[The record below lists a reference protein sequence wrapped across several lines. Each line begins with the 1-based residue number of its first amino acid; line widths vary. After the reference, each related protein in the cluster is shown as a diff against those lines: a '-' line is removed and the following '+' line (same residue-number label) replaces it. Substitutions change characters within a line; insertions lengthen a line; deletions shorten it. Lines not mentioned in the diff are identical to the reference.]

1 MCCVT
6 KHLLHRGM
14 QSEQD
19 HRLSTGAS
27 VLSLTNP
34 LRCSGAT
41 QRGTSVSFESWN
53 QQLAWHPPLLQ
64 PSRAL
69 EESLEGIMDICATAL
84 RATAALNAVKATTWR
99 APTSNREIQETL
111 SFLHESRELFEVFAA
126 APESLRTKNTR
137 TRSPPLRELRLSF
150 RDVEALFRQ
159 VHVLPGWITSQG
171 LSMIYGELESEDHSR
186 LMAKGGRGNMHGG
199 ITFGQYQRCVQLVAK
214 RLRLT
219 LVIDGKE
226 IASDYLV
233 AFDEQYRGFVD
244 SNQTGKKKRLTIE
257 VSVVR
262 AFAKILRVTSDN
274 RTFRRFSSEFKPSD
288 VAQDMSSNVTYR
300 INGEYHPT
308 WRTTYGTY
316 EYHIPLNGDT
326 HVGEAEKRKLK
337 QGVAHHKN
345 GKSSG
350 NRDWSPELAGEQVDA
365 AQACEVAET
374 ARVHSVEDLMTFP
387 GFVELMRTIGLVA
400 TSKQGESNPSDL
412 KLVRYRRAKEI
423 FETVAGARGCVD
435 GYDRGARGASLSFD
449 AYLDVMYL
457 VAAELDESAAP
468 YLSDSPRDP
477 TGYPPYTG
485 STLLGNMLC
494 MYRDNQSLVS
504 ELTLKEA
511 LALIEM
517 LAYTKLQAG
526 QSFCLDRAIASRAAI
541 VLSGSM
547 KEVDADSHAD
557 STKFLAR
564 GSWCAPD
571 VPLLG
576 RHVYT
581 SSITAESEVEL
592 AVISIEAFGAFCDRI
607 RSLYVKG
614 QTHADA
620 EEVKERLFSRHNMLS
635 TARCE
640 KQKNMLTTTWPL
652 ESRSASPFQNVADQ
666 VQKTRRE
673 IETLREERNRL
684 EEGDDC
690 LYRESLALFKEER
703 RDAGEQLQGIERPK
717 TALVQ
722 SDYAE
727 QLHELGCYYFNLKHI
742 SAARRLLCEACR
754 IRMEIFGAH
763 DGRTLSSVRVLE
775 QVDKWAY
782 RQVDDSIRVKVL
794 DRCVKSIVPT
804 AHAKPQSQHQIE
816 ADMREFLRSRGGHGL
831 GHGDVEVRKL
841 GLKFLL
847 VHKEEEVPMP
857 RELVQKYSNLQFK
870 RKEWLKSMQS
880 NVELLLD
887 ERARWE
893 ELRRAPRPTGEHA
906 LSCALKNVS
915 VLSATQW
922 QFRSLYEGMRKALT
936 QQEARGLH
944 MGVETIIARMANYA
958 VHVVSTQHD
967 RPAPCANSW
976 NSWGG
981 MAEVRMQQAER
992 IFDLK
997 LVNKKM
1003 TAMAIVDL
1011 QAEYLRK
1018 MFGISWKD
1026 AYQAT
1031 ASVQE
1036 AACVMLQ
1043 SNLRCHFAR
1052 NKRFIFKC
1060 ANRIKLNYR
1069 SKPEP

>member
-1 MCCVT
+1 MCGVT
-6 KHLLHRGM
+6 KHLLHLCM
-14 QSEQD
+14 QSKQD

-27 VLSLTNP
+27 VLSFMTNP
-34 LRCSGAT
+34 LRSSGAT
-41 QRGTSVSFESWN
+41 QGGTSVSFESWN
-53 QQLAWHPPLLQ
+53 QQLSWHPTLLQ

-69 EESLEGIMDICATAL
+69 AESLEGITDICATAL

-99 APTSNREIQETL
+99 APTSQREIQETL
-111 SFLHESRELFEVFAA
+111 SFLHESRELFQVFAA
-126 APESLRTKNTR
+126 APESLRTEDTR
-137 TRSPPLRELRLSF
+137 SRSPPLRELCLSF

-171 LSMIYGELESEDHSR
+171 LSMIYGEVQSEEHSR
-186 LMAKGGRGNMHGG
+186 MMAKGGRGNMQSG
-199 ITFGQYQRCVQLVAK
+199 ITFEQYQRCVRLVAK

-219 LVIDGKE
+219 VVMYGKE
-226 IASDYLV
+226 IAPDYLV
-233 AFDEQYRGFVD
+233 SFDEQYHGFLD
-244 SNQTGKKKRLTIE
+244 SNQKVKKKRLTIE

-262 AFAKILRVTSDN
+262 AFARILRVTSDN

-288 VAQDMSSNVTYR
+288 VMASNVAYHTH
-300 INGEYHPT
+300 GEYHPT
-308 WRTTYGTY
+308 WRSTYGTY
-316 EYHIPLNGDT
+316 EYHIPLYGDT
-326 HVGEAEKRKLK
+326 HLGEAEKRKLK
-337 QGVAHHKN
+337 QGVTHHKN

-350 NRDWSPELAGEQVDA
+350 ERNWSPALAGEKVDA
-365 AQACEVAET
+365 VHACEVAET
-374 ARVHSVEDLMTFP
+374 ACVHSVEDHMTFP

-400 TSKQGESNPSDL
+400 TSKQGESNPGDL
-412 KLVRYRRAKEI
+412 KLVSYRRAKEI
-423 FETVAGARGCVD
+423 FETVAGARGCIE

-468 YLSDSPRDP
+468 YLPDSPRDP

-494 MYRDNQSLVS
+494 MYRDNHSLVS
-504 ELTLKEA
+504 ELTLREA

-517 LAYTKLQAG
+517 LVYTKLQAE

-541 VLSGSM
+541 VLSGSL
-547 KEVDADSHAD
+547 KEVDADNHAD
-557 STKFLAR
+557 STKILAR
-564 GSWCAPD
+564 GSWCAAD

-607 RSLYVKG
+607 RSMYVKG

-620 EEVKERLFSRHNMLS
+620 EEVKERLFSRHNMVNI
-635 TARCE
+635 ARFE
-640 KQKNMLTTTWPL
+640 NQKNMLTSTWPL
-652 ESRSASPFQNVADQ
+652 ESPSASPFQNVADQ

-684 EEGDDC
+684 EEGDEK

-703 RDAGEQLQGIERPK
+703 RDAGEVQGIERPK

-742 SAARRLLCEACR
+742 SAARWLLCEACR

-816 ADMREFLRSRGGHGL
+816 ADMREFLRSRGGHGP
-831 GHGDVEVRKL
+831 GHGDIEVRKL
-841 GLKFLL
+841 GLNFLL

-857 RELVQKYSNLQFK
+857 RELVQKYSNLQFN

-880 NVELLLD
+880 NLKLLLD

-893 ELRRAPRPTGEHA
+893 ELRGAPRLTGEHA
-906 LSCALKNVS
+906 LSRTLKS
-915 VLSATQW
+915 VIVRSATQW

-944 MGVETIIARMANYA
+944 MGVETIVARMTNYA
-958 VHVVSTQHD
+958 VNVVSTQHD
-967 RPAPCANSW
+967 GPIPCLNSW

-981 MAEVRMQQAER
+981 MAEMRMQQAER

-997 LVNKKM
+997 LVNKKI

-1011 QAEYLRK
+1011 QAHYLRK
-1018 MFGISWKD
+1018 ISGISWKD
-1026 AYQAT
+1026 AYRAT
-1031 ASVQE
+1031 ASAQE

-1043 SNLRCHFAR
+1043 SNLRCHFAK

-1069 SKPEP
+1069 FKPEP